1 MEYMKIHNYTYN
13 IFNTHKSLSIMSI
26 LKTHGMH
33 MHIPRDLV
41 LKTFTKRNYY
51 DQKTNSIETP

>member
-1 MEYMKIHNYTYN
+1 MVTMEYMKIHNYTYN

-33 MHIPRDLV
+33 TYLEIS
-41 LKTFTKRNYY
+41 Y
-51 DQKTNSIETP
+51 